1 MKMKKKHEIRE
12 EEVPEGGIIMTEDM
26 TRGKPLSLIL
36 GFCIPMV
43 FGNILQQL
51 YNMADTIIVGRCI
64 NSDALA
70 ALGATG
76 SVCFLVIGFATGLC
90 TGLSIPVAQ
99 MYGAGDLKA
108 MRRYMINAVYISA
121 IVTVLLT
128 LLTTTLCRPLLQ
140 LMQTPDSIID
150 DAYRYLFVMF
160 AGLAATILYNL
171 LAGFLRAMGD
181 SKTPLVFLA
190 ISSVLNIGLDFLMIM
205 AFDMGVMGA
214 GLATI
219 ISQAIS
225 GILCLYY
232 MTKHFDILSFEQ
244 DEFAFRSDY
253 CKKLCSIS
261 LPMACQFSIT
271 AIGSIIIQSAVNSFG
286 PAVIASVTAATKIQT
301 IVFGPMESLGITMA
315 TYCGQNLGAG
325 RIDRIRQGLRCS
337 IRVCL
342 IYTLFAIAFSIFLG
356 RFLVYG
362 FVSTQ
367 EADFAA
373 ILDHASYYLRVNAL
387 FYPTLAILFVLRN
400 SLQGM
405 GYSFLPMSAG
415 ILELAARVFSAWVL
429 VNALGYLGVCLASP
443 VAWIA
448 ADILLVSATFYA
460 LATLPRKLPERVNAV
475 TT

>member
-1 MKMKKKHEIRE
+1 
-12 EEVPEGGIIMTEDM
+12 MTKDM
-26 TRGKPLSLIL
+26 TSGKPLSLIL
-36 GFCIPMV
+36 SFCIPMV

-64 NSDALA
+64 DSNALA

-99 MYGAGDLKA
+99 MYGAGNHKG
-108 MRRYMINAVYISA
+108 MRSYMLNAAYISGIAAA
-121 IVTVLLT
+121 ILT
-128 LLTTTLCRPLLQ
+128 ILTMVFCRPLLQ
-140 LMQTPDSIID
+140 LMQTPESILD
-150 DAYRYLFVMF
+150 DAHNYLFVMF
-160 AGLAATILYNL
+160 AGLSATILYNL

-205 AFDMGVMGA
+205 AFDLGVMGA
-214 GLATI
+214 ALATVI
-219 ISQAIS
+219 AQGISAL
-225 GILCLYY
+225 LCLVY
-232 MTKHFDILSFEQ
+232 MYKHYDILTFEK

-253 CKKLCSIS
+253 CGKLCSVS

-271 AIGSIIIQSAVNSFG
+271 AIGSIILQSAVNGFG

-301 IVFGPMESLGITMA
+301 IVIGPMESLGITMA

-325 RIDRIRQGLRCS
+325 RIDRIKEGLRCS

-342 IYTLFAIAFSIFLG
+342 IYAVVSFVFSFFLG
-356 RFLVYG
+356 KYFVYG
-362 FVSTQ
+362 FVSTD

-373 ILDHASYYLRVNAL
+373 ILEYAAYYLRVSGI
-387 FYPTLAILFVLRN
+387 FYPTLAVLFVLRN

-415 ILELAARVFSAWVL
+415 VLELISRAFAAWVL
-429 VNALGYLGVCLASP
+429 VDAMDYLGVCLASP

-448 ADILLVSATFYA
+448 ADVLLISATVYA
-460 LATLPRKLPERVNAV
+460 LATLPRKISVRCPETV
-475 TT
+475 